1 MMETAISSRTCTD
14 ETGESHTFHYYL
26 LSQEILADHFSCDD
40 YGVKIVG
47 SDGTSVSIPGITPNY
62 ARIMELLDLLTE
74 HVVTPTNLPE
84 IIEDWL

>member
-26 LSQEILADHFSCDD
+26 LSQEILADHFSCEN
-40 YGVKIVG
+40 YGVKIVS
-47 SDGTSVSIPGITPNY
+47 SDGTHASVPGITPSQT
-62 ARIMELLDLLTE
+62 RIMALLELLIE
-74 HVVTPTNLPE
+74 HVVTPTNLPD